1 MSMDISDFYQ
11 TFFDEADELLA
22 DMEQHLLVL
31 QPEAPDAEQ
40 LNAIFRAA
48 HSIKG
53 GAGTFGFS
61 VLQETTHLMENLL
74 DEARR
79 GEMQLNTDIINLF
92 LETKD
97 IMQEQLD
104 AYKQSQ
110 EPDAASFD
118 YICQAL
124 RQLALEAKG
133 ETPSAVTR
141 LSVVAKS
148 EPQDEQSRNQLPR
161 RIILSRLKAG
171 EVDLLEE
178 ELGHLTTLTDVVKGV
193 DSLSAILPGDIAE
206 DDITAVLCF
215 VIEADQITFET
226 VEVSPKI
233 STPPVLK
240 LAAEQA
246 PTGRV
251 EREKTTRSSESTSIR
266 VAVEKVDQ
274 LINLVGE
281 LVITQSMLA
290 QRSSELDPVNHGDL
304 ITSMGQLQRNA
315 RDLQES
321 VMSIRM
327 MPMEYVFSRY
337 PRLVRDLAGKLG
349 KQVELTLVGSS
360 TELDKSLIE
369 RIIDPLTHLVRNS
382 LDHGIE
388 LPEKRLAAGKN
399 SVGNLILSAE
409 HQGGNICIEVTDD
422 GAGLNR
428 ERILAKAA
436 SQGLTVS
443 ENMSDDEV
451 AMLIFA
457 PGFSTAEQVTD
468 VSGRGVGMDV
478 VKRNIQEMGGHV
490 EIQSKQGTGTTIR
503 ILLPLT
509 LAILDGMS
517 VRVADEVFILPLN
530 AVMESLQPR
539 EAINFMVITK
549 GAGRIA
555 EVGARFVLDG
565 MPGKQMAIDADL
577 NAGLIGEDEAKKRRS
592 EVTQEADFYGSM
604 DGASKFVRGDAI
616 AGILIMVINVVGG
629 LLVGVL
635 QHGMSMGHAAES
647 YTLLTIGDGLVAQI
661 PALVISTAA
670 GVIVTRVSTDQDV
683 GEQMVNQLFSN
694 PSVMLLSAAVL
705 GLLGLVPGMPN
716 LVFLLFTAGLLGL
729 AWWIR
734 GREQKAP
741 AEPKPVKMA
750 ENNAVVEAT
759 WNDVQLEDSLGMEVG
774 YRLSPMV
781 DFQQDGEL
789 LGRIRSIRKKFAQE
803 MGFLPPVVHIRD
815 NMDLQPARYR
825 ILMKGVEIGS
835 GDAYP
840 GRWLAI
846 NPGTAAGTLP
856 GEATVDPAFG
866 LNAIWIESALK
877 EQAQIQGYTV
887 VEASTV
893 VATHLNHLI
902 SQHAAELFGRQ
913 EAQQLLDRV
922 AQEMP
927 KLTEDLV
934 PGVVTLTTLH
944 KVLQNLLDEKVP
956 IRDMRT
962 ILETL
967 AEHAP
972 IQSDPHELTAVVRVA
987 LGRAITQQWFPG
999 KDEVHVIGLDTPLER
1014 LLLQALQGGGGLEPG
1029 LADRLL
1035 AQTQEALSRQ
1045 EMVGAP
1051 PVLLVNHALRPLLS
1065 RFLRRSLPQLV
1076 VLSNLELSDNRHIR
1090 MTATIGG
1097 K

>member
-104 AYKQSQ
+104 AYKQPQ

-124 RQLALEAKG
+124 RQLALEAKD

-148 EPQDEQSRNQLPR
+148 EPQDEQSRSQSPR

-178 ELGHLTTLTDVVKGV
+178 ELGHLTTLTDVVKGT
-193 DSLSAILPGDIAE
+193 DSLSAILTGDIAE

-539 EAINFMVITK
+539 EADLHPLAGGERVLEVRGEYLPIVELWKVFNVAGAKTETTQGIVVILQS
-549 GAGRIA
+549 GGRRYA
-555 EVGARFVLDG
+555 LLVD
-565 MPGKQMAIDADL
+565 Q
-577 NAGLIGEDEAKKRRS
+577 LIGQHQVVVKNLESNYRK
-592 EVTQEADFYGSM
+592 VP
-604 DGASKFVRGDAI
+604 
-616 AGILIMVINVVGG
+616 GI
-629 LLVGVL
+629 
-635 QHGMSMGHAAES
+635 SAA
-647 YTLLTIGDGLVAQI
+647 TILGDGSVALI
-661 PALVISTAA
+661 VDVSALQAINREQRMANTAA
-670 GVIVTRVSTDQDV
+670 
-683 GEQMVNQLFSN
+683 
-694 PSVMLLSAAVL
+694 
-705 GLLGLVPGMPN
+705 
-716 LVFLLFTAGLLGL
+716 
-729 AWWIR
+729 
-734 GREQKAP
+734 
-741 AEPKPVKMA
+741 
-750 ENNAVVEAT
+750 
-759 WNDVQLEDSLGMEVG
+759 
-774 YRLSPMV
+774 
-781 DFQQDGEL
+781 
-789 LGRIRSIRKKFAQE
+789 
-803 MGFLPPVVHIRD
+803 
-815 NMDLQPARYR
+815 
-825 ILMKGVEIGS
+825 
-835 GDAYP
+835 
-840 GRWLAI
+840 
-846 NPGTAAGTLP
+846 
-856 GEATVDPAFG
+856 
-866 LNAIWIESALK
+866 
-877 EQAQIQGYTV
+877 
-887 VEASTV
+887 
-893 VATHLNHLI
+893 
-902 SQHAAELFGRQ
+902 
-913 EAQQLLDRV
+913 
-922 AQEMP
+922 
-927 KLTEDLV
+927 
-934 PGVVTLTTLH
+934 
-944 KVLQNLLDEKVP
+944 
-956 IRDMRT
+956 
-962 ILETL
+962 
-967 AEHAP
+967 
-972 IQSDPHELTAVVRVA
+972 
-987 LGRAITQQWFPG
+987 
-999 KDEVHVIGLDTPLER
+999 
-1014 LLLQALQGGGGLEPG
+1014 
-1029 LADRLL
+1029 
-1035 AQTQEALSRQ
+1035 
-1045 EMVGAP
+1045 
-1051 PVLLVNHALRPLLS
+1051 
-1065 RFLRRSLPQLV
+1065 
-1076 VLSNLELSDNRHIR
+1076 
-1090 MTATIGG
+1090 
-1097 K
+1097 